1 MPYICSSGGQKYCDH
16 NDNKMIEVKDATICK
31 GGEQLFAHLS
41 FVVNDGEMVAVG
53 RLMVP
58 GRAMGCIK
66 IKEYYIM
73 MIKYCTI
80 CFAVCK

>member
-1 MPYICSSGGQKYCDH
+1 MTASSSLRTV
-16 NDNKMIEVKDATICK
+16 ISESAAVI
-31 GGEQLFAHLS
+31 S
-41 FVVNDGEMVAVG
+41 DGEMVAVG